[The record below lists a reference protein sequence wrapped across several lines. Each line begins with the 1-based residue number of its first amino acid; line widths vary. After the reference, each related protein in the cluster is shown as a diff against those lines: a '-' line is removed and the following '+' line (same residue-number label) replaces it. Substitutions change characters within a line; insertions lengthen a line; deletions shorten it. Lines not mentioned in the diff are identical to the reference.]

1 MQDNNFEQFKS
12 LEKYMDAQF
21 GALKESIAGVNKQ
34 LEKINGRVGR
44 HDDQIAGLKGH
55 YLSRRDECPF
65 REDIETLSDSFL
77 KDTGLAEYIK
87 QQDHKREKE
96 MERKHRS
103 LKTTIAIMGFIITL
117 ATFFINYLF

>member
-21 GALKESIAGVNKQ
+21 GALKESIEGVNKQ

-44 HDDQIAGLKGH
+44 HDDQIAGLTGH

-65 REDIETLSDSFL
+65 REDIQTLSDSFL
-77 KDTGLAEYIK
+77 KDTGLTEYIE
-87 QQDHKREKE
+87 QQDNKREKE
-96 MERKHRS
+96 MERKHQS
-103 LKTTIAIMGFIITL
+103 LKTAIAVMGLVITIV
-117 ATFFINYLF
+117 TFLINYLL